1 MKIELLNENKL
12 KITFTCIELSKNEIS
27 LHTFLSSTSLSNS
40 FIDALISIAKNK
52 LNFNPENLPIKSEI
66 YFLNNTQFTIY
77 ITIKN
82 DLYLSTY
89 KTKRHQLSLSV
100 NQEYV
105 FIFRE

>member
-52 LNFNPENLPIKSEI
+52 LNFKVWNEVLR
-66 YFLNNTQFTIY
+66 QW
-77 ITIKN
+77 
-82 DLYLSTY
+82 
-89 KTKRHQLSLSV
+89 
-100 NQEYV
+100 
-105 FIFRE
+105 